1 MPSSTR
7 KKKNQQNK
15 ILFIFLSTFFVSLI
29 TLIYIATAFT
39 PKIDIDVNHST
50 SLEQNIPQDVDY
62 VAEAEYKSIDSR
74 LRDIQMDDKA
84 IDTVTETTSDIIA
97 NLKKM
102 KEEAIAKQI
111 KNDEIDE
118 NLEVRNNKINN
129 KNNLLEVQTKDE
141 QPIKLDSPKLAV
153 PKLATPQYP
162 SKQEANQTQSTI
174 KAQQYTKMTKVY
186 VGKYADF
193 NQAAIVQEALV
204 KSSLVSSPFIKN
216 LNGYYVIQVGSFS
229 NQEAAQNVAE
239 LLISNG
245 YAAKMILE

>member
-7 KKKNQQNK
+7 KKKTQQNK
-15 ILFIFLSTFFVSLI
+15 ILFIFLSTFFVSLV
-29 TLIYIATAFT
+29 TLIYLATAFT
-39 PKIDIDVNHST
+39 PKIDIDVEPANT
-50 SLEQNIPQDVDY
+50 LEQSIPSDDDNLI
-62 VAEAEYKSIDSR
+62 AEAEYKSIDSR
-74 LRDIQMDDKA
+74 LKDIQRDDQLESE
-84 IDTVTETTSDIIA
+84 DSLDTTSDIIA

-102 KEEAIAKQI
+102 KEEAIAKQMREDE
-111 KNDEIDE
+111 KNPAVEDDIQVFKSKEDAH
-118 NLEVRNNKINN
+118 
-129 KNNLLEVQTKDE
+129 
-141 QPIKLDSPKLAV
+141 IKLDAPR
-153 PKLATPQYP
+153 LATPQHP
-162 SKQEANQTQSTI
+162 KSQITTQTPIQDSSSQSNMQTI
-174 KAQQYTKMTKVY
+174 TKMTKVY

-193 NQAAIVQEALV
+193 DKAAAVQDSLV

>member
-15 ILFIFLSTFFVSLI
+15 VLFIFLSTFFVSLI
-29 TLIYIATAFT
+29 TLIYIATVFT
-39 PKIDIDVNHST
+39 PKIDIDVNPSN
-50 SLEQNIPQDVDY
+50 SIEQNIPQDVDY

-74 LRDIQMDDKA
+74 LKDIQMDDKA
-84 IDTVTETTSDIIA
+84 LDTVTETTSDIIA

-102 KEEAIAKQI
+102 KEEAIAKQMR
-111 KNDEIDE
+111 NDEIEEDSVGE
-118 NLEVRNNKINN
+118 NDKINE
-129 KNNLLEVQTKDE
+129 KNNLLKVQTKDE
-141 QPIKLDSPKLAV
+141 IAKIDAPKLAE
-153 PKLATPQYP
+153 PKLAFPQYV
-162 SKQEANQTQSTI
+162 SKQEVAQNQPTI
-174 KAQQYTKMTKVY
+174 KPQEYTKMTKVY

-193 NQAAIVQEALV
+193 EQAAIVQEALV

>member
-1 MPSSTR
+1 MPSSAR

-15 ILFIFLSTFFVSLI
+15 VLFIFLSTFFVSLI
-29 TLIYIATAFT
+29 TLIYLATAFT
-39 PKIDIDVNHST
+39 PKIDIDVNPSN
-50 SLEQNIPQDVDY
+50 SLEQNIPQDIDY

-74 LRDIQMDDKA
+74 LKELQLDDKNLEPA
-84 IDTVTETTSDIIA
+84 TETTSDIIA

-102 KEEAIAKQI
+102 KEEAIAKQLRNEEIEEKIPAQISDI
-111 KNDEIDE
+111 KE
-118 NLEVRNNKINN
+118 NKINI
-129 KNNLLEVQTKDE
+129 LEVKQKDE
-141 QPIKLDSPKLAV
+141 IEIEKPQLAA
-153 PKLATPQYP
+153 PKLATPP
-162 SKQEANQTQSTI
+162 SQQRQLITQPQQTI
-174 KAQQYTKMTKVY
+174 KPQQYTKMTKVY

-193 NQAAIVQEALV
+193 EQAAIVQDALV
-204 KSSLVSSPFIKN
+204 KSSLVSAPFIKN